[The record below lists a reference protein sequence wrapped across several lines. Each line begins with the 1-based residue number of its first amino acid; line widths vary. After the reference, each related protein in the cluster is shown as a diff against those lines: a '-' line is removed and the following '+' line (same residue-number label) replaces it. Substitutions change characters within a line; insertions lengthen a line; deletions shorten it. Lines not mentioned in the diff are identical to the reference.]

1 MLSGFLEIL
10 GENIRQER
18 NNQNMTQEQLAEK
31 AGISSVFLSQI
42 ENARKIP
49 SLETVYKIVSSLGVT
64 MESAFKGDYIS
75 TPNIDG
81 RIEILLKDKSEEE
94 KQMLFD
100 IINYIANTLKRN
112 GVTTPTNTPVLETD

>member
-1 MLSGFLEIL
+1 VLSGFLEIL

-75 TPNIDG
+75 TPNIDV
-81 RIEILLKDKSEEE
+81 RIEILLKDKSEDE

-100 IINYIANTLKRN
+100 IMNYIVYTLKK
-112 GVTTPTNTPVLETD
+112 GGFF